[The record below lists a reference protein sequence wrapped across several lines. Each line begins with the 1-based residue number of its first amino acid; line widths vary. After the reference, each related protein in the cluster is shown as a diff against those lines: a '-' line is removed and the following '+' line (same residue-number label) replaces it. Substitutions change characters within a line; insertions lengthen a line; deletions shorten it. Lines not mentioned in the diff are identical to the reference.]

1 MRRGLCKPDKIYVK
15 DIVVQKDHVDKK
27 ESAASENATSGDRF
41 NRLQEVEK
49 TEVMNSEIHITQG
62 SKNRCQEIGKTDT
75 TNNDNIKTYNIK
87 TDKSNQDNNNYHS
100 IKGSALTEDDD
111 TYASY
116 EQLVK
121 QQIEYEYA
129 VKECQKNEVAYINAM
144 VAIIAKLFCWP
155 GKPVRINGVEY
166 PYAYVKKK
174 LLLITKDHIM
184 YVVEQLRKW
193 RPDISNIYNYL
204 LVCMLRAVDT
214 IDSYYTAQVN
224 HDMNTGNFADEPDV
238 SDKGQE
244 NEELLPWMR

>member
-1 MRRGLCKPDKIYVK
+1 
-15 DIVVQKDHVDKK
+15 
-27 ESAASENATSGDRF
+27 
-41 NRLQEVEK
+41 
-49 TEVMNSEIHITQG
+49 MNSEIHITQC

-87 TDKSNQDNNNYHS
+87 TDKSNQDNSNHHS
-100 IKGSALTEDDD
+100 IKGTAQTEEDD
-111 TYASY
+111 TYNRY

-166 PYAYVKKK
+166 SYAYVKDK
-174 LLLITKDHIM
+174 LSLITKDHII

-214 IDSYYTAQVN
+214 IDCYYTAQVN
-224 HDMNTGNFADEPDV
+224 HDMGAGNFTDKPDV